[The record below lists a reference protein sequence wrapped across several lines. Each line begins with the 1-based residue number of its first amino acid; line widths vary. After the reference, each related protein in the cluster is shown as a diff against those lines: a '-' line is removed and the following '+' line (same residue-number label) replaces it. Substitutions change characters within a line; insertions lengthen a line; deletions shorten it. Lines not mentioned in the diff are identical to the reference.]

1 MILKIAL
8 RNTLRQKRRTILTAL
23 AMLGGFVLASVS
35 VGWSDGTYSFIIDM
49 FTRNQLGHIQI
60 HGEGY
65 LDKPSIYNTID
76 HVQQVG
82 QKITD
87 IKGVESWTPRLFTA
101 GLASVEEKSTAA
113 QIIGINPQKEE
124 RATNFQKKIIQGK
137 SFADTAGHSAILG
150 KGLAEVLNAS
160 VGDTVVIVSQAADGS
175 IANDLYEIIGFYE
188 SGDQM
193 SDRMSLYLHLQDAQ
207 ELFVLPNQVHEIA
220 VIVDDLDSVKKLTEE
235 INHRLGSNYKAT
247 PWQEF
252 AKSFYQAMKADQQGM
267 WIMIFIIVLIVAIGV
282 LNTVLMSV
290 LERTREYGVQ
300 KAIGTRPGQVFWQ
313 VIYEV
318 SAITIASVLVGT
330 VLSIIAN
337 YLLSIYGISLPQAFS
352 YGGME
357 FKTMYGEVSP
367 RSLYIPAL
375 TVLLA
380 ATLVSIFPA
389 VRAAKIEPAR
399 AMRTR

>member
-8 RNTLRQKRRTILTAL
+8 RNTLRQKRRTLLTAL

-35 VGWSDGTYSFIIDM
+35 VGWSDGTYSYIIDM

-65 LDKPSIYNTID
+65 LDKPSIYNTIE

-101 GLASVEEKSTAA
+101 GLASVQDKSTAA

-137 SFADTAGHSAILG
+137 SFADTASHSAILG

-175 IANDLYEIIGFYE
+175 IANDLYDIVGLYE

-207 ELFVLPNQVHEIA
+207 ELFVLPDQVHEIA
-220 VIVDDLDSVKKLTEE
+220 VIVDDLDSVKKLTRE
-235 INHRLGSNYKAT
+235 INQRLGSDYKAT

-318 SAITIASVLVGT
+318 SAITVASVLVGA

-357 FKTMYGEVSP
+357 FKTMYAEVSP
-367 RSLYIPAL
+367 RSLYIPAI

-389 VRAAKIEPAR
+389 VRAARIEPAR